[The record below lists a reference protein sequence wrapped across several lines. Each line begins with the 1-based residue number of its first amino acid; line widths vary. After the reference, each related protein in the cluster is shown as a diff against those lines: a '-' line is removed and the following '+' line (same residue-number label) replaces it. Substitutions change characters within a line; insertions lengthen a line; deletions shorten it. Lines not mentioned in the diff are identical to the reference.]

1 MPRFLVRVLQRA
13 ANADPVR
20 MLAALPADSRP
31 VLLDSSIGGGASLLA
46 WNPDRVV
53 RGAITPQSTSPFRWP
68 LAAQDPAAELER
80 ACAEEHWEL
89 EDPTL
94 PLVGGWIGYF
104 GFECGHAWEAF
115 PWTSPDP
122 AGFDDYYF
130 ARYRNAVLFQPDG
143 EALLLWAEEIG
154 GCSEGK
160 RNAGGSAKARGS
172 DSGNST
178 NPQASDS
185 GIPSNADALRQQ
197 FAELCAAPPLSPNSS
212 QLAAA
217 PEPIEEAERYQES
230 VRQLRRWIGNGELF
244 QANLSHRM
252 EGPAPKDSR
261 AFYASLRPR
270 QPTAMSA
277 YLEVAPQRAMLSW
290 SPESFLSVRG
300 SQLRTQPIKGTAQR
314 GRTAEEDAQFA
325 ADLEASI
332 KERAELNMIVDMAR
346 NDLGRVALPGQV
358 QVTTAGQVVPFP
370 TLFHRIADVQA
381 RWDPRS
387 GLQKLMRATFPPA
400 SVTGA
405 PKVRALQAIAEL
417 EQVARGPYC
426 GTFGY
431 WLPGEPRGEFSV
443 LIRTS
448 TVADQRLQLRVGAG
462 IVWDS
467 DPLLEWQ
474 ETLVKAR
481 YLRLQE
487 S

>member
-13 ANADPVR
+13 ADADPVR

-46 WNPDRVV
+46 WCPDRVV
-53 RGAITPQSTSPFRWP
+53 RGKITPQAESRFRWP
-68 LAAQDPAAELER
+68 LAQQDPAAALEQ
-80 ACAEEHWEL
+80 ACANEQWEL
-89 EDPTL
+89 EDPSL

-104 GFECGHAWEAF
+104 GFECGHAWEPF
-115 PWTSPDP
+115 PWTAPDP
-122 AGFDDYYF
+122 AGCDDYYF

-143 EALLLWAEEIG
+143 EALLLWAEDVDG
-154 GCSEGK
+154 GPD
-160 RNAGGSAKARGS
+160 AGAADVASAVV
-172 DSGNST
+172 
-178 NPQASDS
+178 PQAAGTADTMT
-185 GIPSNADALRQQ
+185 ADALRQQ
-197 FAELCAAPPLSPNSS
+197 FAELCAAPPLNPEGA
-212 QLAAA
+212 QLEAA
-217 PEPIEEAERYQES
+217 PQPVESAESYQES

-270 QPTAMSA
+270 QPTSMSS
-277 YLEVAPQRAMLSW
+277 YLETAPQRAMLSW

-300 SQLRTQPIKGTAQR
+300 SQLRTQPIKGTAPR
-314 GRTAEEDAQFA
+314 GSTSELDAQFA
-325 ADLEASI
+325 AELDASI

-346 NDLGRVALPGQV
+346 NDLGRVAMPGQV
-358 QVTTAGQVVPFP
+358 QVNTAGEVVPFP
-370 TLFHRIADVQA
+370 TLFHRVADVQA
-381 RWDPRS
+381 RWDPS
-387 GLQKLMRATFPPA
+387 KGLQQLMRATFPPA

-417 EQVARGPYC
+417 EKIARGPYC

-481 YLRLQE
+481 YLTVQE

>member
-13 ANADPVR
+13 ADADPMR

-31 VLLDSSIGGGASLLA
+31 VLLDSSIGEGASLLA
-46 WNPDRVV
+46 WDPDRVV
-53 RGAITPQSTSPFRWP
+53 RGKVEPGQPSAQRWP
-68 LAAQDPAAELER
+68 LAKQDPAAELER
-80 ACAEEHWEL
+80 ACRDEVWQA
-89 EDPTL
+89 EDPQL
-94 PLVGGWIGYF
+94 PLIGGWIGYF
-104 GFECGHAWEAF
+104 GFECGHAWEPF
-115 PWTSPDP
+115 PWVDPDP
-122 AGFDDYYF
+122 TGFDDYYF
-130 ARYRNAVLFQPDG
+130 ARYRKAVLFQANG
-143 EALLLWAEEIG
+143 EALLLWAEQLDENQQADG
-154 GCSEGK
+154 SEPDAADQQALVEDLK
-160 RNAGGSAKARGS
+160 RQFAQLLTAPAI
-172 DSGNST
+172 D
-178 NPQASDS
+178 
-185 GIPSNADALRQQ
+185 LRQAQ
-197 FAELCAAPPLSPNSS
+197 LDSAPSPLDSAED
-212 QLAAA
+212 
-217 PEPIEEAERYQES
+217 YQAQ
-230 VRQLRRWIGNGELF
+230 VRRLRQWIGSGELF

-252 EGPAPKDSR
+252 EGPAPANSR

-277 YLEVAPQRAMLSW
+277 YLESGEQRAMLSW

-300 SQLRTQPIKGTAQR
+300 SQLRTQPIKGTAKR
-314 GRTAEEDAQFA
+314 GCNAQEDQQLAAELD
-325 ADLEASI
+325 ASI

-346 NDLGRVALPGQV
+346 NDLGRVANPGQV
-358 QVTTAGQVVPFP
+358 SVATAGEVVPFP

-381 RWDPRS
+381 QWDPS
-387 GLQKLMRATFPPA
+387 KGLQQLIRATFPPA

-417 EQVARGPYC
+417 EQIARGPYC

-448 TVADQRLQLRVGAG
+448 TVVDQRLQLRVGAG

-481 YLRLQE
+481 YLRQQQ

>member
-1 MPRFLVRVLQRA
+1 MARFLVRVLQRA
-13 ANADPVR
+13 ANADPMR
-20 MLAALPADSRP
+20 MLAALPANSRP

-53 RGAITPQSTSPFRWP
+53 QGRLTPAVDATDSNPGGGNAKSHWP
-68 LAAQDPAAELER
+68 LAAQDPAALLEQ
-80 ACAEEHWEL
+80 ACADEQWSL
-89 EDPTL
+89 EDPSL

-104 GFECGHAWEAF
+104 GFECGHAHERY
-115 PWTSPDP
+115 PWTAPDP
-122 AGFDDYYF
+122 ADFDDYYF

-143 EALLLWAEEIG
+143 EALLLWAECLDTALPQIQ
-154 GCSEGK
+154 
-160 RNAGGSAKARGS
+160 AG
-172 DSGNST
+172 ST
-178 NPQASDS
+178 HSS
-185 GIPSNADALRQQ
+185 MPSRQEAEPLRRQ
-197 FAELCAAPPLSPNSS
+197 FEQLLKAPPLNNFDAD
-212 QLAAA
+212 LAVA
-217 PEPIEEAERYQES
+217 PQPTQSADEYRQAVQ
-230 VRQLRRWIGNGELF
+230 QLRRWIGCGELF

-252 EGPAPKDSR
+252 EGPAPVDSR
-261 AFYASLRPR
+261 AFYATLRPR
-270 QPTAMSA
+270 QPTAMSG
-277 YLEVAPQRAMLSW
+277 YLEFAPQQALLSW

-300 SQLRTQPIKGTAQR
+300 SQLRTQPIKGTARR
-314 GRTAEEDAQFA
+314 GLSEEEDACLA
-325 ADLEASI
+325 AELNASM

-358 QVTTAGQVVPFP
+358 TVASAGQVVPFP

-381 RWDPRS
+381 RWNPEQ

-448 TVADQRLQLRVGAG
+448 TVSQQRLHLRVGAG

-467 DPLLEWQ
+467 DPQLEWQ

-481 YLRLQE
+481 YLTLQPT
-487 S
+487 